1 MNGIEMEETL
11 RLIENGLQ
19 KTLND
24 LLQIQ
29 AELEENGRMKSLR

>member
-1 MNGIEMEETL
+1 MNGMEREEAL
-11 RLIENGLQ
+11 RLIENELQ

-29 AELEENGRMKSLR
+29 AELEENGRTESL